1 MSVSTGT
8 LLNRLRRG
16 KNFQHFVEDNRD
28 DFVKCSLP
36 IYLNKLCVERGLMPS
51 EVIRSAQ
58 IERTYGHQIF
68 NGTRVP
74 SRDKLIQIAL
84 GFGLSLEETQ
94 ALLKTAQKSM
104 LYAKI
109 ERDAACIFGVL
120 HGMSVMEVQDLLA
133 SINIP
138 LLGEN

>member
-1 MSVSTGT
+1 MAVSTNT
-8 LLNRLRRG
+8 LLNRLKGGKDFRNFMDENKNDFERRT
-16 KNFQHFVEDNRD
+16 
-28 DFVKCSLP
+28 LP
-36 IYLNKLCVERGLMPS
+36 VYLNKLCEERQLIPS
-51 EVIRSAQ
+51 EVIRRSQ

-68 NGTRVP
+68 NGTRAP

-84 GFGLSLEETQ
+84 GLGLSLEETQ
-94 ALLKTAQKSM
+94 ALLKIARRSM

-109 ERDAACIFGVL
+109 ERDAACIFGIL

-133 SINIP
+133 SVNLS

>member
-1 MSVSTGT
+1 MAVSTST
-8 LLNRLRRG
+8 LLNRLRCG
-16 KNFQHFVEDNRD
+16 KNFQQFYEDSEK
-28 DFVKCSLP
+28 DFEKCSLP
-36 IYLNKLCVERGLMPS
+36 IYLNKLCVERNLKPS

-84 GFGLSLEETQ
+84 GVGLSLEETQ
-94 ALLKTAQKSM
+94 ALLKVAQKSM

-109 ERDAACIFGVL
+109 ERDAACIFGIL
-120 HGMSVMEVQDLLA
+120 HGMNVMEVQDLLA
-133 SINIP
+133 SVNIP

>member
-1 MSVSTGT
+1 MAVSTGT
-8 LLNRLRRG
+8 LLNRLRGG
-16 KNFQHFVEDNRD
+16 KNFQRFLEDSKN
-28 DFVKCSLP
+28 DFEKCSLST
-36 IYLNKLCVERGLMPS
+36 YLNKLCAERSLMPS
-51 EVIRSAQ
+51 EIIRRAQ

-109 ERDAACIFGVL
+109 ERDAAFIFGIL
-120 HGMSVMEVQDLLA
+120 HGMNVMEVQDLLA
-133 SINIP
+133 SAGIP

>member
-1 MSVSTGT
+1 MAVSTNT
-8 LLNRLRRG
+8 LLNRLKGGKDFRQFMKENKNDFERR
-16 KNFQHFVEDNRD
+16 
-28 DFVKCSLP
+28 SLP
-36 IYLNKLCVERGLMPS
+36 IYLNKLCEERGLMPS
-51 EVIRSAQ
+51 QVIRNAQ

-74 SRDKLIQIAL
+74 SRDKLIQLSL

-94 ALLKTAQKSM
+94 ALLKIAQKSM

-109 ERDAACIFGVL
+109 ERDAACMFGL
-120 HGMSVMEVQDLLA
+120 SHGMNVMEVQDLLA
-133 SINIP
+133 SVNIP